1 MKTKYDS
8 SSIDTLKFPDIIRKN
23 VAMYLG
29 SSDEHGRWLIAR
41 ELLDNGLD
49 GIILPLENFA
59 VDYFK
64 YYSISDIKKYKDDT
78 NKLCFVVINKLIF
91 NNELEDLLYILKEL
105 ENIKVNGVFF
115 YDLAVLNLVRENS
128 LNINLIYNG
137 THMVTNS
144 NTINLY
150 YDLGVKGAYLS
161 NEITKDEVLN
171 IRNKTKRDLFILL
184 LGNPVVA
191 MSRRSLLTSYFIN
204 KNKIKEDI
212 ITIKEP
218 KSGQEFLAKE
228 DNNGTTFFY
237 NKRLNLSNVYKELV
251 VSNINYGIIEQGNF
265 DNNQYK
271 ELIKSF
277 VNFDKKKIDNLAGH
291 NRGFLYRETI
301 YKVK

>member
-1 MKTKYDS
+1 MKVLGVIKD
-8 SSIDTLKFPDIIRKN
+8 N
-23 VAMYLG
+23 NYLEYLN
-29 SSDEHGRWLIAR
+29 S
-41 ELLDNGLD
+41 GLD
-49 GIILPLENFA
+49 GLILPLENFS

-64 YYSISDIKKYKDDT
+64 YYSISFIKEYKKNT
-78 NKLCFVVINKLIF
+78 NKLCFVVINKMIF
-91 NNELEDLLYILKEL
+91 NNELDSLLDILKEL
-105 ENIKVNGVFF
+105 EKIAVDGVFF
-115 YDLAVLNLVRENS
+115 YDLAVLSLVKENS
-128 LNINLIYNG
+128 LNLNLIYNA

-144 NTINLY
+144 YTINLY

-171 IRNKTKRDLFILL
+171 IRNNTKSDLFILL

-218 KSGQEFLAKE
+218 KSGQEFLVKE
-228 DNNGTTFFY
+228 DSNGTTFFY
-237 NKRLNLSNVYKELV
+237 NKCLNLSNVYKELV

-271 ELIKSF
+271 ELINSF
-277 VNFDKKKIDNLAGH
+277 VNFDKRKIDELAGH

>member
-1 MKTKYDS
+1 MK
-8 SSIDTLKFPDIIRKN
+8 LLGVIRDDN
-23 VAMYLG
+23 YL
-29 SSDEHGRWLIAR
+29 EY
-41 ELLDNGLD
+41 LDNGLD
-49 GIILPLENFA
+49 GIILPLENFS

-64 YYSISDIKKYKDDT
+64 YYSISDIKECRKSTD
-78 NKLCFVVINKLIF
+78 KLLYVVINKMIF
-91 NNELEDLLYILKEL
+91 NNELDSLLNILKEL
-105 ENIKVNGVFF
+105 ETLKVDGAFF
-115 YDLAVLNLVRENS
+115 YDLAVLSLVKENKI
-128 LNINLIYNG
+128 NINLIYNG

-150 YDLGVKGAYLS
+150 YDLGVKGVYLS

-171 IRNKTKRDLFILL
+171 IRHNTKSDLFILL

-191 MSRRSLLTSYFIN
+191 MSRRNLLTSYFVN
-204 KNKIKEDI
+204 KNESKSEI

-218 KSGQEFLAKE
+218 KSGQEFLVKE

-251 VSNINYGIIEQGNF
+251 ECDINYGIIEQG
-265 DNNQYK
+265 DYSSLEYK
-271 ELIKSF
+271 ELINAF
-277 VNFDKKKIDNLAGH
+277 INFNKPKIDKLAGH

>member
-1 MKTKYDS
+1 MKLLGVIKD
-8 SSIDTLKFPDIIRKN
+8 N
-23 VAMYLG
+23 NYLEYLN
-29 SSDEHGRWLIAR
+29 S
-41 ELLDNGLD
+41 GLD
-49 GIILPLENFA
+49 GLILPLESFS

-64 YYSISDIKKYKDDT
+64 YYSISFIKEYKKNT
-78 NKLCFVVINKLIF
+78 NKLCFVVINKMIF
-91 NNELEDLLYILKEL
+91 NNELDSLLDILKDL
-105 ENIKVNGVFF
+105 EKIAVDGVFF
-115 YDLAVLNLVRENS
+115 YDLAVLSLVKENS
-128 LNINLIYNG
+128 LNLNLIYNA

-144 NTINLY
+144 DTINLY

-171 IRNKTKRDLFILL
+171 IRNNTKSDLFILL

-191 MSRRSLLTSYFIN
+191 MSRRSLLTSYFAN
-204 KNKIKEDI
+204 KNKSKSDL

-218 KSGQEFLAKE
+218 KSGQEFLVKE
-228 DNNGTTFFY
+228 DSNGTTFFY

-251 VSNINYGIIEQGNF
+251 GNNINYGIIEQGNF

-271 ELIKSF
+271 ELINSF

>member
-1 MKTKYDS
+1 MK
-8 SSIDTLKFPDIIRKN
+8 LLGVIRDN
-23 VAMYLG
+23 NFLEYL
-29 SSDEHGRWLIAR
+29 DK
-41 ELLDNGLD
+41 GLD
-49 GIILPLENFA
+49 GIILPLENFS

-64 YYSISDIKKYKDDT
+64 YYSISDIRECRKSTD
-78 NKLCFVVINKLIF
+78 KLLYVVINKMIF
-91 NNELEDLLYILKEL
+91 NNELDNLLSVLKEL
-105 ENIKVNGVFF
+105 ESIKIDGVFF

-150 YDLGVKGAYLS
+150 YGLGVKGAYLS

-171 IRNKTKRDLFILL
+171 IRSKTKSDLFILL
-184 LGNPVVA
+184 LGNPVIA
-191 MSRRSLLTSYFIN
+191 MSRRSLLTSYFAN
-204 KNKIKEDI
+204 KNKSKSDL

-218 KSGQEFLAKE
+218 KSGQEFLVKE

-237 NKRLNLSNVYKELV
+237 NRRLNLSNVYKELV
-251 VSNINYGIIEQGNF
+251 DFSINYGIIEQG
-265 DNNQYK
+265 DYSSDEYK
-271 ELIKSF
+271 ELINAF
-277 VNFDKKKIDNLAGH
+277 VNFDKQKIDELAGH

>member
-1 MKTKYDS
+1 MKVLGVIKD
-8 SSIDTLKFPDIIRKN
+8 N
-23 VAMYLG
+23 NYLEYLN
-29 SSDEHGRWLIAR
+29 S
-41 ELLDNGLD
+41 GLD
-49 GIILPLENFA
+49 GLILPLENFS

-64 YYSISDIKKYKDDT
+64 YYSISFIKEYKKNT
-78 NKLCFVVINKLIF
+78 NKLCFVVINKMIF
-91 NNELEDLLYILKEL
+91 NNELDSLLDILKEL
-105 ENIKVNGVFF
+105 EKIAVDGVLF
-115 YDLAVLNLVRENS
+115 YDLAVLSLVKENS
-128 LNINLIYNG
+128 LNLNLIYNA

-144 NTINLY
+144 DTINLY

-171 IRNKTKRDLFILL
+171 IRNNTKSDLFILL

-191 MSRRSLLTSYFIN
+191 MSRRSLLTSYFVN
-204 KNKIKEDI
+204 KNKSKEDI

-218 KSGQEFLAKE
+218 KSGQEFLVKE
-228 DNNGTTFFY
+228 DSNGTTFFY
-237 NKRLNLSNVYKELV
+237 NKCLNLSNVYKELV

-271 ELIKSF
+271 ELINSF

>member
-1 MKTKYDS
+1 MKVLGVIKD
-8 SSIDTLKFPDIIRKN
+8 N
-23 VAMYLG
+23 NYLEYLN
-29 SSDEHGRWLIAR
+29 S
-41 ELLDNGLD
+41 GLD
-49 GIILPLENFA
+49 GLILPLENFS

-64 YYSISDIKKYKDDT
+64 YYSISFIKEYKKNT
-78 NKLCFVVINKLIF
+78 NKLCFVVINKMIF
-91 NNELEDLLYILKEL
+91 NNELDSLLDILKEL
-105 ENIKVNGVFF
+105 EKIAVDGVFF
-115 YDLAVLNLVRENS
+115 YDLAVLSLVKENS
-128 LNINLIYNG
+128 LNLNLIYNA

-144 NTINLY
+144 DTINLY

-161 NEITKDEVLN
+161 NEITKDEILN
-171 IRNKTKRDLFILL
+171 IRNNTKSDLFILL

-218 KSGQEFLAKE
+218 KSGQEFLVKE
-228 DNNGTTFFY
+228 DSNGTTFFY
-237 NKRLNLSNVYKELV
+237 NKCLNLSNVYKELV

-271 ELIKSF
+271 ELINSF
-277 VNFDKKKIDNLAGH
+277 VNFDKRKIDELAGH